1 MRLAPRTAAVL
12 LSLTLLSATAC
23 APSTSTSTS
32 PSTST
37 APGGKVTLSVWGWGP
52 DADYDKMFTEYEKLH
67 PGVDVDARSFTTATE
82 YDTILSTGL
91 AGDSGPDLAWL
102 RAGANLQPLVEAGRL
117 LPLDVKDVPGLAAYD
132 EKVLRAAKGDKDGK
146 VYGVPFAVQTLQVI
160 YNKKIFADHGISPPR
175 TWDEMIAAAGKLK
188 AAKIVPFAFGGKDD
202 WMLPVVAGIFG
213 TAHWGGDDFLKAVKA
228 KEKKFADP
236 AFVEGIDQLNKLK
249 PYFPDDVAGVSYTDA
264 QILFSSGK
272 AAMFPGGL
280 WELNFFGQHA
290 KDIEL
295 GVFTPPAPNGPGLM
309 PGFTDGSYGINAKS
323 RNRAEALKFAA
334 WLASK
339 DYGQL
344 FTDTLRIFSAVPG
357 VTPKDALL
365 KQVATTFEQQGAAY
379 FMNEFAYGNPSSQV
393 VFSKSLQEMLLGRIT
408 AREAA
413 EQLDKSVSTW
423 L

>member
-1 MRLAPRTAAVL
+1 MRLAPVAAAIVL
-12 LSLTLLSATAC
+12 SVAAC
-23 APSTSTSTS
+23 APSS
-32 PSTST
+32 PSTPAQSQD
-37 APGGKVTLSVWGWGP
+37 KVTLSVWGWGP
-52 DADYDKMFTEYEKLH
+52 EENYDKMFAAYEKLN

-117 LPLDVKDVPGLAAYD
+117 LPLETSDVPGLKDYD
-132 EKVLRAAKGDKDGK
+132 EGVLRSAKGDKDGK

-160 YNKKIFADHGISPPR
+160 YNKKIFADHGITPPR
-175 TWDEMIAAAGKLK
+175 TWDDMIAAAEKLK
-188 AAKIVPFAFGGKDD
+188 ANKIVPFAFGGKDD
-202 WMLPVVAGIFG
+202 WMLPIVASIFG
-213 TAHWGGDDFLKAVKA
+213 TATWGGDTFLDDVKA
-228 KEKKFADP
+228 KRKTFTDP

-280 WELNFFGQHA
+280 WELNFFAENA
-290 KDIEL
+290 KGVEL
-295 GVFTPPAPNGPGLM
+295 GVFTPPAPKGGQGMM
-309 PGFTDGSYGINAKS
+309 PGFTDGSYGISAKT
-323 RNRAEALKFAA
+323 RHKAEALKFAA

-344 FTDTLRIFSAVPG
+344 FTDTLSIFSAVPG
-357 VTPKDALL
+357 VKPTDPLL
-365 KQVATTFEQQGAAY
+365 EEVSTTFDKQGATY
-379 FMNEFAYGNPSSQV
+379 FMNEFAYGNPSSQT

-408 AREAA
+408 AEQAA
-413 EQLDKSVSTW
+413 EQLDKSVATW